1 MLGNISNQ
9 QSKFRTKKWVER
21 NDDTNGTYD
30 KKNLK
35 FKTTILNASL
45 RDYSDAYILV

>member
-9 QSKFRTKKWVER
+9 QSKFRTKRWVER

-35 FKTTILNASL
+35 FKTTVLNASL
-45 RDYSDAYILV
+45 RDYSDAYKLV

>member
-9 QSKFRTKKWVER
+9 QSKFRTKRWVER

-35 FKTTILNASL
+35 FKTTVLNANL
-45 RDYSDAYILV
+45 RDYSDAYKLV